1 MTRVRWFISSSV
13 GSSSSMVLTTSF
25 SLMRLSLRSSPTL
38 MSSSTATGTSTSAY
52 RTSCS
57 PCSIFLAMVTSP
69 SRSSSGT
76 APIFAQVH
84 TDRVRAA
91 GGKVGGV
98 FVVHQFKAFFGLL
111 SVRFSRGDGDFLA
124 VLFQIHNGDFELIE
138 DPDDLL
144 ELLGVYSF
152 PAGQPCSLPRT

>member
-1 MTRVRWFISSSV
+1 MCIRDR
-13 GSSSSMVLTTSF
+13 
-25 SLMRLSLRSSPTL
+25 
-38 MSSSTATGTSTSAY
+38 
-52 RTSCS
+52 
-57 PCSIFLAMVTSP
+57 
-69 SRSSSGT
+69 
-76 APIFAQVH
+76 VH
-84 TDRVRAA
+84 TCRVRAA

-144 ELLGVYSF
+144 ELLGCCLLYTSV
-152 PAGQPCSLPRT
+152 PDERLAGAYEETSAAHRSWIKTTLALAERCV